1 MIDNEALQ
9 SLEKLHQLKTDGVIT
24 AEDFEAA
31 KERLLTAPATRA
43 KASAPSGSEGGIE
56 RPADDDHFAWMLMP
70 LKRYADFNGRSSRKE
85 YWMFT
90 LLIGLATLV
99 MMLLITANTSP
110 FGMGTV
116 GTMAVAI
123 LIVGLCG
130 ILVPS
135 IAVQVRRFHDQDKS
149 GWFALLNLI
158 PYAGSLIVLV
168 FMLLPGTEGDNQYG
182 PDPRI

>member
-43 KASAPSGSEGGIE
+43 KASASSGSEGGIE
-56 RPADDDHFAWMLMP
+56 RPADDDHFAWMLLP
-70 LKRYADFNGRSSRKE
+70 LKRYADFDGRSSRKE

-90 LLIGLATLV
+90 LLIGLATLALA
-99 MMLLITANTSP
+99 LLITANMGP
-110 FGMGTV
+110 FGMGAV
-116 GTMAVAI
+116 GSMAVVI